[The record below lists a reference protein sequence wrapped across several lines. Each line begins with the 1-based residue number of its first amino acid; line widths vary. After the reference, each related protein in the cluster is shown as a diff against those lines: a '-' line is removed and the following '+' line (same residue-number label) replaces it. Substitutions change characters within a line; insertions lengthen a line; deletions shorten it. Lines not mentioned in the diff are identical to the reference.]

1 MSDLFGI
8 IATFQEPQAITRA
21 AAVLRQSNFDGLEA
35 YTPYPMEELSD
46 IIRPRR
52 RSLLPLIMF
61 LAAIG
66 GAALGYWIQYWGE
79 ALSYP
84 LNVGGRPYNS
94 WPAFTVSTFEIM
106 LLSAV
111 AAGFIGLIVASRLLL
126 LYHPLFNAESFQ
138 RASRDRFILC
148 IENKDE
154 RFDADSLRQSFEQL
168 GAVSIEEVRT

>member
-8 IATFQEPQAITRA
+8 IATFQEPQAVTRA
-21 AAVLRQSNFDGLEA
+21 AAVLRQSGIDSLEA

-46 IIRPRR
+46 ILRPRH

-84 LNVGGRPYNS
+84 LNVGGRPPSS
-94 WPAFTVSTFEIM
+94 WPMFIPITFE
-106 LLSAV
+106 LTVLTAALAAFLSV
-111 AAGFIGLIVASRLLL
+111 FVLCRLPRFH
-126 LYHPLFNAESFQ
+126 HPLFAAPLFA
-138 RASRDRFILC
+138 RAAADGFYLC
-148 IENKDE
+148 VSADDP
-154 RFDADSLRQSFEQL
+154 RFDPHGTRELLTGLRAT
-168 GAVSIEEVRT
+168 GIEEVRA